1 VPSATATVS
10 WLPRAA
16 SEFCGVFVESGFAGG
31 CAEIES
37 FAVVIG
43 FEFCFFLVNH
53 HAANWIFSHNHFH
66 LTLDIL
72 LIYFA

>member
-1 VPSATATVS
+1 VTATAAMS
-10 WLPRAA
+10 RLPRAA
-16 SEFCGVFVESGFAGG
+16 SVLSWVFVESGFAGG
-31 CAEIES
+31 SAEIES
-37 FAVVIG
+37 FAAVIG